1 MTTILVTDSGLGGL
15 SVFADIASQ
24 LRKKAPVEKIKLVYF
39 NAWPFP
45 DKGYNHFP
53 DMAAKAIVFN
63 NALETMA
70 TYAPDT
76 ILVACNTLS
85 VIYPFTNF
93 SRTTNSLVTGI
104 VDHGVSLLFEHLN
117 HTPDSRVVIFGTPT
131 TTGEETHKKALVKM
145 GISPERII
153 NQGCVNLAGKI
164 ERNPFGKEVA
174 QMIAANAKQAASK
187 LGPVKETVFAA
198 LCCTHFGYCS
208 DLFSTCLARHAGQKV
223 VSLNPNTR
231 MGQLDQI
238 FPMDNIKMENIQ
250 TADGKKAVPQFFSP
264 KIEMEIVSRVEW
276 EKTRIRAYER
286 LLYKVS
292 PQTVGALKQYTW
304 NKDLFRVD

>member
-1 MTTILVTDSGLGGL
+1 MTPNKTTILVTDSGLGGL

-24 LRKKAPVEKIKLVYF
+24 LRKKAPFEEIKLVYF

-63 NALETMA
+63 NALEAMTK
-70 TYAPDT
+70 YSPDS
-76 ILVACNTLS
+76 ILIACNTLS

-93 SRTTNSLVTGI
+93 SRTTRSLVTGI
-104 VDHGVSLLFEHLN
+104 VDHGIKLVYEHLIQ
-117 HTPDSRVVIFGTPT
+117 TPGSRVVIFGTPT

-153 NQGCVNLAGKI
+153 SQGCINLAGKI
-164 ERNPFGKEVA
+164 ERDPYGQEVA
-174 QMIAANAKQAASK
+174 QMIEANTKQAASK

-208 DLFSTCLARHAGQKV
+208 DLFSTSLAGHSKQEV
-223 VSLNPNTR
+223 LILNPNTR
-231 MGQLDQI
+231 MARINRIAPITDH
-238 FPMDNIKMENIQ
+238 
-250 TADGKKAVPQFFSP
+250 KKEAPRFIP
-264 KIEMEIVSRVEW
+264 KIDMKIVSRVFW
-276 EKTRIRAYER
+276 EETRIAAYGK
-286 LLYKVS
+286 LLNEVS
-292 PQTVGALKQYTW
+292 PQTIDALKGYTW
-304 NKDLFRVD
+304 NKDLFQVT

>member
-1 MTTILVTDSGLGGL
+1 MTTNKTTILVTDSGLGGL

-24 LRKKAPVEKIKLVYF
+24 LREKAPFEEIKLVYF

-63 NALETMA
+63 NAMETMD
-70 TYAPDT
+70 TYTPDT
-76 ILVACNTLS
+76 ILIACNTLS
-85 VIYPFTNF
+85 VIYPFTDF
-93 SRTTNSLVTGI
+93 SQTTRSLVTGI
-104 VDHGVSLLFEHLN
+104 VDHGVNLVYEHLIQ
-117 HTPDSRVVIFGTPT
+117 TPGSRVVIFGTPT
-131 TTGEETHKKALVKM
+131 TTGEETHKKALVEM

-164 ERNPFGKEVA
+164 ERDPYGQEVV
-174 QMIAANAKQAASK
+174 QMIETNTKQAASK

-208 DLFSTCLARHAGQKV
+208 DLFSTCLALHVGQRV
-223 VSLNPNTR
+223 LSLNPNTR
-231 MGQLDQI
+231 MGQLTQVWPRRDLE
-238 FPMDNIKMENIQ
+238 KM
-250 TADGKKAVPQFFSP
+250 APQFAFP

-276 EKTRIRAYER
+276 EATRITAYEK
-286 LLYKVS
+286 LLKDVS
-292 PQTVGALKQYTW
+292 PQTVKALKQYTW
-304 NKDLFRVD
+304 NKDLFQVD

>member
-1 MTTILVTDSGLGGL
+1 MTTNKTTILVTDSGLGGL

-24 LRKKAPVEKIKLVYF
+24 LREKAPFEEIKLVYF

-63 NALETMA
+63 NALEAMTK
-70 TYAPDT
+70 YSPDS
-76 ILVACNTLS
+76 ILIACNTLS
-85 VIYPFTNF
+85 VIYPFTDF
-93 SRTTNSLVTGI
+93 SRTTRSLVTGI
-104 VDHGVSLLFEHLN
+104 VDHGINLVYEHLIQ
-117 HTPDSRVVIFGTPT
+117 TPGSRVVIFGTPT

-153 NQGCVNLAGKI
+153 NQGCINLAGKI
-164 ERNPFGKEVA
+164 ERDPYGQEVT
-174 QMIAANAKQAASK
+174 QMVEANTKQAALK

-208 DLFSTCLARHAGQKV
+208 DLFSTCLARHTGQKV
-223 VSLNPNTR
+223 LSLNPNTR
-231 MGQLDQI
+231 MGQLTQVWPSRDLE
-238 FPMDNIKMENIQ
+238 KM
-250 TADGKKAVPQFFSP
+250 APQFAFP

-276 EKTRIRAYER
+276 EATRITAYER
-286 LLYKVS
+286 LLKDVS
-292 PQTVGALKQYTW
+292 PQTVKALKQYTW
-304 NKDLFRVD
+304 NKDLFQVD